1 MKKIKTISLATLT
14 MGVFFSILSY
24 AFTEKFESS
33 AQVYIKDK
41 FSDTSIDANI
51 TSFLGNQD
59 LGIFDQ
65 KDISNKIFLDQIL
78 SKSFFYSF
86 IGSHPKYITLIHEN
100 DPTFFHN
107 IGRRDI
113 SMTIDEMQPK
123 NKLLLYNK
131 FRKTFSV
138 QSFRQSD
145 SFKLN
150 ITTQN
155 PEQSYDLLSDLL
167 KFYDNEK
174 RNYDLV
180 ESNQRID
187 FYREKALNQNIVEI
201 KQAISTNLEKE
212 LLKNSLIKTDL
223 WYTLSFVDYPLIPE
237 KKKSPTRSIF
247 LIFGLILGF
256 LSSFLIVNI
265 SSIRSYAAKYLQ
277 D

>member
-1 MKKIKTISLATLT
+1 MKKIKTISIATLT
-14 MGVFFSILSY
+14 MALFFSILSY
-24 AFTEKFESS
+24 AFIEKFESN
-33 AQVYIKDK
+33 AQIYIKDK
-41 FSDTSIDANI
+41 FSDTSVDANI

-86 IGSHPKYITLIHEN
+86 IGLHPKYISLINEN
-100 DPTFFHN
+100 DPTFFHL
-107 IGRRDI
+107 ILRKDI
-113 SMTIDEMQPK
+113 SETIDKMQPK
-123 NKLLLYNK
+123 NKLRLYNK
-131 FRKTFSV
+131 FKKIFSV

-145 SFKLN
+145 SFKLS
-150 ITTQN
+150 ITTQD
-155 PEQSYDLLSDLL
+155 PKKSYDLLSDLL
-167 KFYDNEK
+167 KFYDDEK

-187 FYREKALNQNIVEI
+187 FYREKALDQNVVEI

-212 LLKNSLIKTDL
+212 LLKNSLIQTDI

-237 KKKSPTRSIF
+237 KKKFPTRSLF
-247 LIFGLILGF
+247 LLFGLIFGF
-256 LSSFLIVNI
+256 FSSFLLVNI
-265 SSIRSYAAKYLQ
+265 ANIKSLAAKYLQ